1 MTTNKVFVSYLGCG
15 YEVTYKWKDGV
26 FTPIHIHPGVKKTLL
41 YTHLMD
47 KAARQ
52 AIADE
57 YNEYCRDNP
66 MPDADDDFSPE
77 DIQLLQE
84 YNTFVDEKA

>member
-1 MTTNKVFVSYLGCG
+1 MPTNKVFVSFLGCG

-47 KAARQ
+47 KAAQQ
-52 AIADE
+52 AISDE
-57 YNEYCRDNP
+57 YDLWCKNNDTEEE
-66 MPDADDDFSPE
+66 FSTE
-77 DIQLLQE
+77 DQLLLQE
-84 YNTFVDEKA
+84 YNTFVDEKT

>member
-1 MTTNKVFVSYLGCG
+1 MTTNRVFVSFLGCG

-26 FTPIHIHPGVKKTLL
+26 FTPIHIHPGVKKTIL

-52 AIADE
+52 AISDE
-57 YNEYCRDNP
+57 YDLWCKNNDTEEE
-66 MPDADDDFSPE
+66 FSTE
-77 DIQLLQE
+77 DQAMLQK
-84 YNTFVDEKA
+84 YNTFAAEKA